1 MTNRSTGNSSRVTR
15 RRSQQHHGYR
25 YRNDDYEDT
34 DDTCIAIRIG
44 LCFFIVLVEISLLS
58 VGYTLTPWS
67 FVWLLLLLVRKRRR
81 PENETRVPS
90 SDPEQD
96 ISQASP
102 LELRQAF
109 AVKVEEIKSKIIGA
123 PTTAAVN
130 REEPDEESRRSDEW
144 DIQG

>member
-1 MTNRSTGNSSRVTR
+1 MATATAMTTM
-15 RRSQQHHGYR
+15 
-25 YRNDDYEDT
+25 
-34 DDTCIAIRIG
+34 RILTILALRFASG
-44 LCFFIVLVEISLLS
+44 SVFSLLVLVEISLLS

-67 FVWLLLLLVRKRRR
+67 FVWLILLLVRKRRR